1 MPTAVLDLFRLDGK
15 NALITGGSRG
25 LGLQIAEALGE
36 VGACVALT
44 ARREEGLAEAVR
56 KLEGCGITAL
66 SVRCDISRPDE
77 VQAAIE
83 RVLQAWGHIDILVNN
98 AGATWGAPLEQMP
111 LEAWDKV
118 VRTNVDGTFF
128 MSRAVAL
135 HMIQRGQGGKIIN
148 IGSVAGL
155 RGADPRLMQTL
166 AYNTT
171 KGAVVNF
178 TRDLAAKLA
187 EHNINVNC
195 ICPGW
200 FPTKMSSGLLSHV
213 GERLLDG
220 IPLKRYGGQDDLKG
234 ITILFASDASA
245 YITGQVIA
253 VDGGATAI

>member
-1 MPTAVLDLFRLDGK
+1 LTALDLFRLDGK
-15 NALITGGSRG
+15 TALVTGGSRG
-25 LGLQIAEALGE
+25 LGFQIAQALGE
-36 VGACVALT
+36 AGARVAIT
-44 ARREEGLAEAVR
+44 ARREEGLKEAAGQ
-56 KLEGCGITAL
+56 LQTAGISAMT
-66 SVRCDISRPDE
+66 VRCDISQPDQ

-83 RVLQAWGHIDILVNN
+83 QVVGAWDHIDILVNN
-98 AGATWGAPLEQMP
+98 AGATWGAPLEQLP

-128 MSRAVAL
+128 VSRAVAL
-135 HMIQRGQGGKIIN
+135 HMIQRRQGGKIIN

-187 EHNINVNC
+187 EHAINVNC
-195 ICPGW
+195 VCPGW
-200 FPTKMSSGLLSHV
+200 FPTKMSAGLLGQV
-213 GERLLDG
+213 GQQLLDG
-220 IPLKRYGGQDDLKG
+220 IPLRRFGSDNDLKG
-234 ITILFASDASA
+234 IVILLASDASA

>member
-1 MPTAVLDLFRLDGK
+1 MAALDLFRLDGK
-15 NALITGGSRG
+15 TALVTGGSRG
-25 LGLQIAEALGE
+25 LGFQIAEALGE
-36 VGACVALT
+36 AGACVAIT
-44 ARREEGLAEAVR
+44 ARREEGLREATN
-56 KLEGCGITAL
+56 KLEAIAIQAM
-66 SVRCDISRPDE
+66 SVRCDISKADQ
-77 VQAAIE
+77 VQSAVDQ
-83 RVLQAWGHIDILVNN
+83 VLQAWDHIDILVNN
-98 AGATWGAPLEQMP
+98 AGATWGAPLEDLT

-135 HMIQRGQGGKIIN
+135 HMIHRGQGGKIIN

-187 EHNINVNC
+187 EYAITVNC

-200 FPTKMSSGLLSHV
+200 FPTKMSSGLLGQV

-220 IPLKRYGGQDDLKG
+220 IPLKRYGGEDDLKG
-234 ITILFASDASA
+234 IAILLASPASA

>member
-1 MPTAVLDLFRLDGK
+1 VNALDLFRLDGK
-15 NALITGGSRG
+15 IALVTGASRG
-25 LGLQIAEALGE
+25 LGFQIAQALGE
-36 VGACVALT
+36 AGASVAIT
-44 ARREEGLAEAVR
+44 ARREEGLKEAAGKLEAV
-56 KLEGCGITAL
+56 GIRAL
-66 SVRCDISRPDE
+66 PVRCDISKVE
-77 VQAAIE
+77 QVQAAVDQ
-83 RVLQAWGHIDILVNN
+83 VLGAWDHIDVLVNN
-98 AGATWGAPLEQMP
+98 AGATWGARLEEMP

-128 MSRAVAL
+128 VSRAVAL
-135 HMIQRGQGGKIIN
+135 HMIQRGQGGRIIN

-155 RGADPRLMQTL
+155 RGIDPRVMQTL

-187 EHNINVNC
+187 EHAITVNC

-200 FPTKMSSGLLSHV
+200 FPTRMSAGILGQV
-213 GERLLDG
+213 GDRILDAT
-220 IPLKRYGGQDDLKG
+220 PLRRFGGEDDLKG
-234 ITILFASDASA
+234 VAILFASPASA

>member
-1 MPTAVLDLFRLDGK
+1 MTALDLFRLDGK
-15 NALITGGSRG
+15 TALVTGGSRG
-25 LGLQIAEALGE
+25 LGLQIASALGE
-36 VGACVALT
+36 AGARVAIT
-44 ARREEGLAEAVR
+44 ARREEGLREAVG
-56 KLEGCGITAL
+56 KLEACGITAM
-66 SVRCDISRPDE
+66 SARCDISQPDQ
-77 VQAAIE
+77 VQSAVDQ
-83 RVLQAWGHIDILVNN
+83 VLQAWGHIDILVNN
-98 AGATWGAPLEQMP
+98 AGATWGAPLQDLP

-128 MSRAVAL
+128 VSRAVAI

-166 AYNTT
+166 PYNTT

-187 EHNINVNC
+187 EHAINVNC

-200 FPTKMSSGLLSHV
+200 FPTKMSSGVLGQV
-213 GERLLDG
+213 GQLLLDG
-220 IPLKRYGGQDDLKG
+220 IPLKRYGGEDDLKG
-234 ITILFASDASA
+234 IAILLASPASA

-253 VDGGATAI
+253 VDGGASAI

>member
-1 MPTAVLDLFRLDGK
+1 VTALELFRLDGK
-15 NALITGGSRG
+15 TALVTGGSRG
-25 LGLQIAEALGE
+25 LGLQIAQALGE
-36 VGACVALT
+36 AGACVAVT
-44 ARREEGLAEAVR
+44 ARREAGLADAVNQ
-56 KLEGCGITAL
+56 LTASGVTAM
-66 SVRCDISRPDE
+66 SVRCDISKADE
-77 VQAAIE
+77 VQSAVDQ
-83 RVLQAWGHIDILVNN
+83 VLQAWGHIDILVNN
-98 AGATWGAPLEQMP
+98 AGATWGAPLQELP

-128 MSRAVAL
+128 VSRAVAI

-166 AYNTT
+166 PYNTT

-187 EHNINVNC
+187 EHGINVNC

-200 FPTKMSSGLLSHV
+200 FPTKMSSGVLGQV
-213 GERLLDG
+213 GQLLLDG
-220 IPLKRYGGQDDLKG
+220 IPLKRYGGEDDLKG
-234 ITILFASDASA
+234 IAILLASPASA

-253 VDGGATAI
+253 VDGGASAI

>member
-1 MPTAVLDLFRLDGK
+1 MTVLDLFRLDGK
-15 NALITGGSRG
+15 TALVTGGSRG
-25 LGLQIAEALGE
+25 LGLQIAQALGE
-36 VGACVALT
+36 AGACVAIT

-56 KLEGCGITAL
+56 KLEAGGITAL
-66 SVRCDISRPDE
+66 SARCDISQPDQ
-77 VQAAIE
+77 VQAAVDQ
-83 RVLQAWGHIDILVNN
+83 VLGAWDHIDVLVNN
-98 AGATWGAPLEQMP
+98 AGANWGGRFEEIP

-128 MSRAVAL
+128 VSRAVAL

-155 RGADPRLMQTL
+155 RGSDPRLMQTL

-187 EHNINVNC
+187 EHAITVNC

-200 FPTKMSSGLLSHV
+200 FPTKMSAGLLDQV
-213 GERLLDG
+213 GQRILDG
-220 IPLKRYGGQDDLKG
+220 VPLRRFGGEDDLKG
-234 ITILFASDASA
+234 IAILLASPASA

>member
-1 MPTAVLDLFRLDGK
+1 VTALDLFRLEGK
-15 NALITGGSRG
+15 TALVTGGSRG
-25 LGLQIAEALGE
+25 LGLQIAQALGE
-36 VGACVALT
+36 AGACVAIT
-44 ARREEGLAEAVR
+44 ARREPGLAEAVSD
-56 KLEGCGITAL
+56 LQAGGITAM
-66 SVRCDISRPDE
+66 SARCDISNADQ
-77 VQAAIE
+77 VQAAVDQ
-83 RVLQAWGHIDILVNN
+83 VLQAWGHVDILVNN

-128 MSRAVAL
+128 VSRAVAL

-187 EHNINVNC
+187 EHAITVNC

-200 FPTKMSSGLLSHV
+200 FPTRMSSGLLDQV
-213 GERLLDG
+213 GQRLLDG
-220 IPLKRYGGQDDLKG
+220 IPLKRYGGEDDLKG
-234 ITILFASDASA
+234 IAILLASPASA

>member
-1 MPTAVLDLFRLDGK
+1 MTVLDLFRLDGK
-15 NALITGGSRG
+15 IALVTGGSRG
-25 LGLQIAEALGE
+25 LGFQIAEALGE
-36 VGACVALT
+36 VGACVAIT
-44 ARREEGLAEAVR
+44 ARREEGLREAVS
-56 KLEGCGITAL
+56 KLQACGITAM
-66 SVRCDISRPDE
+66 SVRCDISKPDE
-77 VQAAIE
+77 VQVAVDH
-83 RVLQAWGHIDILVNN
+83 VLQAWDHIDILVNN
-98 AGATWGAPLEQMP
+98 AGATWGAPIQQIP

-128 MSRAVAL
+128 VSRAVAL
-135 HMIQRGQGGKIIN
+135 HMIERGQGGKIIN

-178 TRDLAAKLA
+178 SRDLAAKLA
-187 EHNINVNC
+187 EHGITVNC

-200 FPTKMSSGLLSHV
+200 FPTKMSSGLLDQV
-213 GERLLDG
+213 GQRLLDG
-220 IPLKRYGGQDDLKG
+220 IPLKRFGGENDLKG
-234 ITILFASDASA
+234 IAVLLASDASA

>member
-1 MPTAVLDLFRLDGK
+1 VTALELFRLDGK
-15 NALITGGSRG
+15 TALVTGGSRG
-25 LGLQIAEALGE
+25 LGLQIAQALGE
-36 VGACVALT
+36 AGACVAVT
-44 ARREEGLAEAVR
+44 ARREAGLADAVNQ
-56 KLEGCGITAL
+56 LTASGITAM
-66 SVRCDISRPDE
+66 SVRCDISKADE
-77 VQAAIE
+77 VQSAVDQ
-83 RVLQAWGHIDILVNN
+83 VLQAWGHIDILVNN
-98 AGATWGAPLEQMP
+98 AGATWGAPLQELP

-128 MSRAVAL
+128 VSRAVAL
-135 HMIQRGQGGKIIN
+135 HMIERGQGGKIIN

-187 EHNINVNC
+187 EHAITVNC

-200 FPTKMSSGLLSHV
+200 FPTRMSSGLLDQV
-213 GERLLDG
+213 GQRLLDG
-220 IPLKRYGGQDDLKG
+220 IPLKRYGGEDDLKG
-234 ITILFASDASA
+234 IAILLASPASA

>member
-1 MPTAVLDLFRLDGK
+1 MNALDLFRLDGK
-15 NALITGGSRG
+15 IALVTGGSRG
-25 LGLQIAEALGE
+25 LGFQIAQALGE
-36 VGACVALT
+36 AGACVAIT

-56 KLEGCGITAL
+56 TLEACGITAL
-66 SVRCDISRPDE
+66 SVRCDISQPDQ
-77 VQAAIE
+77 VQAAVE
-83 RVLQAWGHIDILVNN
+83 QVLDAWDHIDILVNN
-98 AGATWGAPLEQMP
+98 AGATWGAALEQMP

-128 MSRAVAL
+128 VSRAVAL

-155 RGADPRLMQTL
+155 RGADPRMMQTL
-166 AYNTT
+166 PYNTS

-187 EHNINVNC
+187 EHAITVNC

-200 FPTKMSSGLLSHV
+200 FPTKMSAGLLDQV
-213 GERLLDG
+213 GQRILDG
-220 IPLKRYGGQDDLKG
+220 VPLRRFGGEDDLKG
-234 ITILFASDASA
+234 IAILFASPASA